1 MKRYPW
7 ILLFSFCLVAQAMAA
22 GPDSAAADTSVR
34 KSDLSSD
41 LDSFVRG
48 AISEGLLTP
57 VGEAQA
63 EPAGPSGPDHQAT
76 TPEAGSVPPHAPV
89 AEERYSAC
97 DSPYAL
103 DFTNVQKIGRYQEIY
118 SVREA
123 VGTTTD
129 KTVLPVALS
138 EMAKAYIALG
148 LYPEAIMVLKR
159 TPGPAFAPYRNLAML
174 MQDRSKPD
182 MRFFREM
189 ASCQK
194 DSGLWLALA
203 LLVGGQAEG
212 AQTLQESLSGFRK
225 LPLQLRVDYAAL
237 SIPELERIG
246 EKALAKK
253 LMADFDEAQV
263 ANSSELQFVSALV
276 SLDSGDSAAERTIVK
291 FLDHPQF
298 QEPALAA
305 MLRRQRP
312 MDPAYEEILLGD
324 LMQKFGQDK
333 NSDKHLAASLQ
344 FALQELSARSR
355 YQPIMKLA
363 EMPALQNPEA
373 QAEVRRQ
380 LVASLDRDLGD
391 DDPLRNLAAI
401 SALAGE
407 SGLLDNEPSRDRIFK
422 TATERAI
429 HFGFG
434 AMASNLSAKAV
445 TDDALSL
452 QIATLAFR
460 RQDYREVYM
469 LADGHPRDSRINVLA
484 AKSAIKEQNQALLSK
499 IESRL
504 PLQPDTILAL
514 IEQDAVSG
522 HWLVSNRIYDAAD
535 QLTGGDH
542 QQRVARVASLK
553 RAAQGDIMPAG
564 PMSIA
569 RVTDLLKSTPLASAP
584 SSRGSN

>member
-7 ILLFSFCLVAQAMAA
+7 ILLLSFFLVSQAMAA
-22 GPDSAAADTSVR
+22 GPDSATADKSTL

-57 VGEAQA
+57 VGDAQV
-63 EPAGPSGPDHQAT
+63 EPAGPSSADHHAT
-76 TPEAGSVPPHAPV
+76 MPSADSLPANAPA
-89 AEERYSAC
+89 AEEDYSAC
-97 DSPYAL
+97 DVPYAL
-103 DFTNVQKIGRYQEIY
+103 DFTSVRQIGRYQEIY
-118 SVREA
+118 SVRET

-129 KTVLPVALS
+129 EKLLPVALG
-138 EMAKAYIALG
+138 EMARAYIALG
-148 LYPEAIMVLKR
+148 LYPEAIMFLNR
-159 TPGPAFAPYRNLAML
+159 TPGPEFAPYRNLARL
-174 MQDRSKPD
+174 MQDRKKPD
-182 MRFFREM
+182 VRFFQEM
-189 ASCQK
+189 ASCQR

-203 LLVGGQAEG
+203 QLVAGQAEG
-212 AQTLQESLSGFRK
+212 VQTLQESLSGFRK
-225 LPLQLRVDYAAL
+225 LPLKLRIDYAAL
-237 SIPELERIG
+237 SIPELERID
-246 EKALAKK
+246 EKALARK
-253 LMADFDEAQV
+253 LMADFDEEQV
-263 ANSSELQFVSALV
+263 ANSSELRFVSALV
-276 SLDSGDSAAERTIVK
+276 SLDSGDSAAERTIVE

-298 QEPALAA
+298 QEHALAA

-333 NSDKHLAASLQ
+333 NRDKHLAASLQ

-355 YQPIMKLA
+355 YQPLMKLA

-380 LVASLDRDLGD
+380 LVASLDRDLGG

-401 SALAGE
+401 SALAGG
-407 SGLLDNEPSRDRIFK
+407 SGLLDNEPSRDRLFK

-445 TDDALSL
+445 TDDAVSL

-460 RQDYREVYM
+460 RQDYREVYT
-469 LADGHPRDSRINVLA
+469 LADDHPRDSRINVLA
-484 AKSAIKEQNQALLSK
+484 AKSAIKEQNLTLLSK

-522 HWLVSNRIYDAAD
+522 NWVVSDRIYDAAD

-542 QQRVARVASLK
+542 EQRVVRVASLK
-553 RAAQGDIMPAG
+553 RAAQGDTTPAE

-569 RVTDLLKSTPLASAP
+569 RVSDFLKSTPLASAP
-584 SSRGSN
+584 S

>member
-1 MKRYPW
+1 MKHHLR
-7 ILLFSFCLVAQAMAA
+7 ILLVSLCLVPQAMAA
-22 GPDSAAADTSVR
+22 GPDSAVAE
-34 KSDLSSD
+34 KSTHKSNLSSD

-57 VGEAQA
+57 SDDSQAKQVEPPGSDHGAPARKADPAIAPASAAEA
-63 EPAGPSGPDHQAT
+63 
-76 TPEAGSVPPHAPV
+76 
-89 AEERYSAC
+89 RYNAC
-97 DSPYAL
+97 DRPYAL
-103 DFTNVQKIGRYQEIY
+103 DFSGVQAIGRYQEIY
-118 SVREA
+118 SVREK
-123 VGTTTD
+123 VGATTD
-129 KTVLPVALS
+129 ELMLPDALS
-138 EMAKAYIALG
+138 DMAKAYIGLG
-148 LYPEAIMVLKR
+148 LYPEAIMILKR
-159 TPGPAFAPYRNLAML
+159 APGPESAPYRNLAIL
-174 MQDRSKPD
+174 MANRNRPD
-182 MRFFREM
+182 VRFFQEM
-189 ASCQK
+189 ASCQEE
-194 DSGLWLALA
+194 SGIWLALA
-203 LLVGGQAEG
+203 QLVSGQANG
-212 AQTLQESLSGFRK
+212 VQTLQDSLSGFRR
-225 LPLQLRVDYAAL
+225 LPLQLRIDYAAL

-246 EKALAKK
+246 EQSLAKK
-253 LMADFDEAQV
+253 LIADFSEEQLV
-263 ANSSELQFVSALV
+263 NSPQLRFVSALV
-276 SLDSGDSAAERTIVK
+276 SLDSGDSAAERTVVK

-305 MLRRQRP
+305 MLRRKRP

-324 LMQKFGQDK
+324 LMQKFGQDN

-363 EMPALQNPEA
+363 GMPALQNPEA

-380 LVASLDRDLGD
+380 LVSSLDRDLGD

-407 SGLLDNEPSRDRIFK
+407 SGLLDNEPSRERLFK

-434 AMASNLSAKAV
+434 AMASDLSAKIATDEAV
-445 TDDALSL
+445 SL

-460 RQDYREVYM
+460 RQDYEEVYA

-484 AKSAIKEQNQALLSK
+484 AKSAIKEQNQALLNK

-504 PLQPDTILAL
+504 SLQPDSILAL

-522 HWLVSNRIYDAAD
+522 HWIVSDRIYDAAD
-535 QLTGGDH
+535 QLTGVDH
-542 QQRVARVASLK
+542 EQRVARVASLK
-553 RAAQGDIMPAG
+553 RAAQGDAMPTG
-564 PMSIA
+564 PMSMA
-569 RVTDLLKSTPLASAP
+569 RVSDLLKSTPLASAP

>member
-1 MKRYPW
+1 MRRYPG
-7 ILLFSFCLVAQAMAA
+7 ILLFSLCLVPQAMAVA
-22 GPDSAAADTSVR
+22 PDSAAMEKSTR

-57 VGEAQA
+57 TGEGHP
-63 EPAGPSGPDHQAT
+63 EPAGPSGNDARVSAPGADPVRVQA
-76 TPEAGSVPPHAPV
+76 AV
-89 AEERYSAC
+89 ADERYSAC
-97 DSPYAL
+97 DRPYAL
-103 DFTNVQKIGRYQEIY
+103 DFTDVQTIGRYQEIY
-118 SVREA
+118 PVRERA
-123 VGTTTD
+123 GAATD
-129 KTVLPVALS
+129 KSARPDALS

-148 LYPEAIMVLKR
+148 LYPEAIMSLKR
-159 TPGPAFAPYRNLAML
+159 TPGPDIAPYRKLAML
-174 MQDRSKPD
+174 MENRTKPNV
-182 MRFFREM
+182 RFFQEM

-194 DSGLWLALA
+194 DSELWLALA
-203 LLVGGQAEG
+203 QLVAGQASG

-225 LPLQLRVDYAAL
+225 LPLQLRIDYAAL

-253 LMADFDEAQV
+253 LIADFDEAQV
-263 ANSSELQFVSALV
+263 ANSSELRFVSALV
-276 SLDSGDSAAERTIVK
+276 SLDSGDSAAERTVIE

-298 QEPALAA
+298 QESALAA
-305 MLRRQRP
+305 MLRRNQTL
-312 MDPAYEEILLGD
+312 DPAYEEILLGD
-324 LMQKFGQDK
+324 LMQKFGQDT

-344 FALQELSARSR
+344 FALGELSARSR
-355 YQPIMKLA
+355 YQPIMDLA

-380 LVASLDRDLGD
+380 LVSSLDRDLGG

-401 SALAGE
+401 SALAAE
-407 SGLLDNEPSRDRIFK
+407 SGLLDNEPSRDRLFK

-434 AMASNLSAKAV
+434 VMASNLSAKTA
-445 TDDALSL
+445 TDETVSL

-460 RQDYREVYM
+460 RQDYSKVYA
-469 LADGHPRDSRINVLA
+469 LADSHPRDSGINVLA
-484 AKSAIKEQNQALLSK
+484 AKSAIKEQSSAMLSK

-504 PLQPDTILAL
+504 SLQPDAILAL

-522 HWLVSNRIYDAAD
+522 HWIVSERVYAAAD
-535 QLTGGDH
+535 QLTGDDH
-542 QQRVARVASLK
+542 EQRVARVASLK
-553 RAAQGDIMPAG
+553 RAAQGGPMPAG

-569 RVTDLLKSTPLASAP
+569 RVTDLLSSTPLASAP

>member
-7 ILLFSFCLVAQAMAA
+7 ILLFSLCLVPQAMAA
-22 GPDSAAADTSVR
+22 GPDSTVAEKSTR
-34 KSDLSSD
+34 KSNLSSD

-48 AISEGLLTP
+48 AINEGLLTP
-57 VGEAQA
+57 ADDKHA
-63 EPAGPSGPDHQAT
+63 EPVGPPEPEHQVTMPKAGPVAAHGPAAD
-76 TPEAGSVPPHAPV
+76 
-89 AEERYSAC
+89 ERYSAC
-97 DSPYAL
+97 DGPYAL
-103 DFTNVQKIGRYQEIY
+103 DFTNVQRIGRYQEIY
-118 SVREA
+118 PVRET
-123 VGTTTD
+123 VGATID
-129 KTVLPVALS
+129 EKVLPAALG

-148 LYPEAIMVLKR
+148 LYSEAVMSLKR
-159 TPGPAFAPYRNLAML
+159 TPGPEFAPYRNLATL
-174 MQDRSKPD
+174 MQNRNKPNV
-182 MRFFREM
+182 RFFQEM
-189 ASCQK
+189 ASCQE
-194 DSGLWLALA
+194 DSQLWLALA
-203 LLVGGQAEG
+203 QLVAGQANG
-212 AQTLQESLSGFRK
+212 VQTLQNSLSGFRK
-225 LPLQLRVDYAAL
+225 LPLQLRIDYAAL

-246 EKALAKK
+246 EQALAKK
-253 LMADFDEAQV
+253 LIADFDEEQV
-263 ANSSELQFVSALV
+263 ANSSELRFVSALV
-276 SLDSGDSAAERTIVK
+276 NLDGGDSAAERTVVE

-305 MLRRQRP
+305 MLRRKRP

-380 LVASLDRDLGD
+380 LVSSLDRDLGGD
-391 DDPLRNLAAI
+391 NPLRNLAAI

-407 SGLLDNEPSRDRIFK
+407 SGLLDNEPGRDRIFK

-434 AMASNLSAKAV
+434 AMASNLSAKTATDGAV
-445 TDDALSL
+445 NL

-460 RQDYREVYM
+460 RHDYREVYA
-469 LADGHPRDSRINVLA
+469 LADGHPRDSSINVLA
-484 AKSAIKEQNQALLSK
+484 AKSAIKEQNRELLNK
-499 IESRL
+499 LESRL
-504 PLQPDTILAL
+504 SLQPDTILAL

-522 HWLVSNRIYDAAD
+522 YWIVSDRIYDAAD
-535 QLTGGDH
+535 QLTGVEH
-542 QQRVARVASLK
+542 EQRVARVASLK
-553 RAAQGDIMPAG
+553 RAAQGDSMPAR

>member
-1 MKRYPW
+1 MKHHLR
-7 ILLFSFCLVAQAMAA
+7 ILLVSLCLVPQAMAA
-22 GPDSAAADTSVR
+22 GPDSAVAE
-34 KSDLSSD
+34 KSTHKSNLSSD

-57 VGEAQA
+57 SDDSQAKQVEPPGSDHGAPARKADPAIAPASAAEA
-63 EPAGPSGPDHQAT
+63 
-76 TPEAGSVPPHAPV
+76 
-89 AEERYSAC
+89 RYNAC
-97 DSPYAL
+97 DRPYAL
-103 DFTNVQKIGRYQEIY
+103 DFSGVQAIGRYQEIY
-118 SVREA
+118 SVREK
-123 VGTTTD
+123 VGATTD
-129 KTVLPVALS
+129 ELMLPDALS
-138 EMAKAYIALG
+138 DMAKAYIGLG
-148 LYPEAIMVLKR
+148 LYPEAIMILKR
-159 TPGPAFAPYRNLAML
+159 APGPESAPYRNLAIL
-174 MQDRSKPD
+174 MANRNRPD
-182 MRFFREM
+182 VRFFQEM
-189 ASCQK
+189 ASCQEE
-194 DSGLWLALA
+194 SGIWLALA
-203 LLVGGQAEG
+203 QLVSGQANG
-212 AQTLQESLSGFRK
+212 VQTLQDSLSGFRR
-225 LPLQLRVDYAAL
+225 LPLQLRIDYAAL

-246 EKALAKK
+246 EQSLAKK
-253 LMADFDEAQV
+253 LIADFSEEQLV
-263 ANSSELQFVSALV
+263 NSPQLRFVSALV
-276 SLDSGDSAAERTIVK
+276 SLDSGDSAAERTVVK

-305 MLRRQRP
+305 MLRRKRP

-363 EMPALQNPEA
+363 GMPALQNPEA

-380 LVASLDRDLGD
+380 LVSSLDRDLGD

-407 SGLLDNEPSRDRIFK
+407 SGLLDNEPSRERLFK

-434 AMASNLSAKAV
+434 AMASDLSAKIATDEAV
-445 TDDALSL
+445 SL

-460 RQDYREVYM
+460 RQDYEEVYA
-469 LADGHPRDSRINVLA
+469 LADGHPRDSLINVLA
-484 AKSAIKEQNQALLSK
+484 AKSAIKEQNQALLNK

-504 PLQPDTILAL
+504 SLQPDSILAL

-522 HWLVSNRIYDAAD
+522 HWIVSDRIYDAAD
-535 QLTGGDH
+535 QLTGVDH
-542 QQRVARVASLK
+542 EQRVARVASLK
-553 RAAQGDIMPAG
+553 RAAQGDAMPTG
-564 PMSIA
+564 PMSMA
-569 RVTDLLKSTPLASAP
+569 RVTDLLNSTPLASAP

>member
-1 MKRYPW
+1 MKHHLW
-7 ILLFSFCLVAQAMAA
+7 ILLVSLCLVPQAMAA
-22 GPDSAAADTSVR
+22 EPDSAVAE
-34 KSDLSSD
+34 KSTHKSNLSSD

-57 VGEAQA
+57 SDDSQAKQVEPPGSDHGAPARKADPAIAPASAAEA
-63 EPAGPSGPDHQAT
+63 
-76 TPEAGSVPPHAPV
+76 
-89 AEERYSAC
+89 RYNAC
-97 DSPYAL
+97 DRPYAL
-103 DFTNVQKIGRYQEIY
+103 DFSGVQAIGRYQEIY
-118 SVREA
+118 SVREK
-123 VGTTTD
+123 VGATTD
-129 KTVLPVALS
+129 ELMLPDALS
-138 EMAKAYIALG
+138 DMAKAYIGLG
-148 LYPEAIMVLKR
+148 LYPEAIMILKR
-159 TPGPAFAPYRNLAML
+159 APGPESAPYRNLAIL
-174 MQDRSKPD
+174 MANRNRPD
-182 MRFFREM
+182 VRFFQEM
-189 ASCQK
+189 ASCQEE
-194 DSGLWLALA
+194 SGIWLALA
-203 LLVGGQAEG
+203 QLVSGQANG
-212 AQTLQESLSGFRK
+212 VQTLQDSLSGFRR
-225 LPLQLRVDYAAL
+225 LPLQLRIDYAAL

-246 EKALAKK
+246 EQSLAKK
-253 LMADFDEAQV
+253 LIADFSEEQLV
-263 ANSSELQFVSALV
+263 NSPQLRFVSALV
-276 SLDSGDSAAERTIVK
+276 SLDSGDSAAERTVVK

-305 MLRRQRP
+305 MLRRKRP

-363 EMPALQNPEA
+363 GMPALQNPEA

-380 LVASLDRDLGD
+380 LVSSLDRDLGD

-407 SGLLDNEPSRDRIFK
+407 SGLLDNEPSRERLFK

-434 AMASNLSAKAV
+434 AIASDLSAKIATDEAV
-445 TDDALSL
+445 SL

-460 RQDYREVYM
+460 RQDYEEVYA
-469 LADGHPRDSRINVLA
+469 LADGHPRDSLINVLA
-484 AKSAIKEQNQALLSK
+484 AKSAIKEQNQALLNK

-504 PLQPDTILAL
+504 SLQPDSILAL

-522 HWLVSNRIYDAAD
+522 HWIVSDRIYDAAD
-535 QLTGGDH
+535 QLTGVDH
-542 QQRVARVASLK
+542 EQRVARVASLK
-553 RAAQGDIMPAG
+553 RAAQGDAMPTG
-564 PMSIA
+564 PMSMA
-569 RVTDLLKSTPLASAP
+569 RVSDLLKSTPLASAP

>member
-7 ILLFSFCLVAQAMAA
+7 ILLLSICLVPQAMAA
-22 GPDSAAADTSVR
+22 GPDSATAEKSTR
-34 KSDLSSD
+34 TSDLSSD

-57 VGEAQA
+57 VEEKHA
-63 EPAGPSGPDHQAT
+63 EPAGSSGPEHLVTMPKAD
-76 TPEAGSVPPHAPV
+76 PEPSHALPP
-89 AEERYSAC
+89 EERYSAC

-103 DFTNVQKIGRYQEIY
+103 DFANVQEIGRYQEIY
-118 SVREA
+118 SVRET
-123 VGTTTD
+123 VGATTD
-129 KTVLPVALS
+129 EKILPVALGD
-138 EMAKAYIALG
+138 MAKAYIALG
-148 LYPEAIMVLKR
+148 LYSEAIMSLKR
-159 TPGPAFAPYRNLAML
+159 TPGLEFAPYRNLATL
-174 MQDRSKPD
+174 MQNREKPD
-182 MRFFREM
+182 VRFFKEM
-189 ASCQK
+189 ASCQN
-194 DSGLWLALA
+194 DSGLWFALA
-203 LLVGGQAEG
+203 QLVAGQADG
-212 AQTLQESLSGFRK
+212 VQTLRESLSGFRK
-225 LPLQLRVDYAAL
+225 LPLQLRIDYAAL

-246 EKALAKK
+246 EKALAKT
-253 LMADFDEAQV
+253 LIADFDEEQV
-263 ANSSELQFVSALV
+263 ANSSELRFVSALV
-276 SLDSGDSAAERTIVK
+276 SLDSGDTAAERTIVE

-305 MLRRQRP
+305 MLRRKRP

-324 LMQKFGQDK
+324 LLQKFGQDK
-333 NSDKHLAASLQ
+333 SSDKNLAASLQ

-363 EMPALQNPEA
+363 GMPALQNPEA

-380 LVASLDRDLGD
+380 LVSSLDRDLGG

-407 SGLLDNEPSRDRIFK
+407 SGLLDNEPGRDRIFK

-434 AMASNLSAKAV
+434 ALASTLSAKTA
-445 TDDALSL
+445 TDDAVSL

-460 RQDYREVYM
+460 HQDYREVYA
-469 LADGHPRDSRINVLA
+469 LADVHPRDSRINVLA
-484 AKSAIKEQNQALLSK
+484 AKSAIKEQNLAFLK
-499 IESRL
+499 KVESRL

-522 HWLVSNRIYDAAD
+522 YWLVSDRIYDAAD
-535 QLTGGDH
+535 QLTGVDH
-542 QQRVARVASLK
+542 EQRVARVASLK
-553 RAAQGDIMPAG
+553 RAAQGGATPTG

-569 RVTDLLKSTPLASAP
+569 RASDLLKSTPLASAP

>member
-1 MKRYPW
+1 MKHHLW
-7 ILLFSFCLVAQAMAA
+7 ILLVSLCLVPQAMAA
-22 GPDSAAADTSVR
+22 GPDSAVAE
-34 KSDLSSD
+34 KSTHKSNLSSD

-57 VGEAQA
+57 SDDSQA
-63 EPAGPSGPDHQAT
+63 KHVEPSGSDHDA
-76 TPEAGSVPPHAPV
+76 PARKADPAIAPASAAEA
-89 AEERYSAC
+89 RYNAC
-97 DSPYAL
+97 DRPYAL
-103 DFTNVQKIGRYQEIY
+103 DFSGVQAIGRYQEIY
-118 SVREA
+118 SVREK
-123 VGTTTD
+123 VGATTD
-129 KTVLPVALS
+129 ELMLPDALS
-138 EMAKAYIALG
+138 DMAKAYIGLG
-148 LYPEAIMVLKR
+148 LYPEAIMILKR
-159 TPGPAFAPYRNLAML
+159 APGPESAPYRNLAIL
-174 MQDRSKPD
+174 MANRNRPD
-182 MRFFREM
+182 VRFFQEM
-189 ASCQK
+189 ASCQEE
-194 DSGLWLALA
+194 SGIWLALA
-203 LLVGGQAEG
+203 QLVSGQANG
-212 AQTLQESLSGFRK
+212 VQTLQDSLSGFRR
-225 LPLQLRVDYAAL
+225 LPLQLRIDYAAL

-246 EKALAKK
+246 EQSLARK
-253 LMADFDEAQV
+253 LIADFSEEQV
-263 ANSSELQFVSALV
+263 VNSPQLRFVSALV
-276 SLDSGDSAAERTIVK
+276 SLDSGDSAAERTVVK

-305 MLRRQRP
+305 MLRRKRP

-363 EMPALQNPEA
+363 GMPALQNPEA

-380 LVASLDRDLGD
+380 LVSSLDRDLGD

-407 SGLLDNEPSRDRIFK
+407 SGLLDNEPSRERLFK

-434 AMASNLSAKAV
+434 AMASDLSAKIATDEAV
-445 TDDALSL
+445 SL

-460 RQDYREVYM
+460 RQDYEEVYA
-469 LADGHPRDSRINVLA
+469 LADGHPRDSLINVLA
-484 AKSAIKEQNQALLSK
+484 AKSAIKEQNQALLNK

-504 PLQPDTILAL
+504 SLQPDSILAL

-522 HWLVSNRIYDAAD
+522 HWIVSDRIYDAAD
-535 QLTGGDH
+535 QLTGVDH
-542 QQRVARVASLK
+542 EQRVARVASLK
-553 RAAQGDIMPAG
+553 RAAQGDTMPTG
-564 PMSIA
+564 PMSMA
-569 RVTDLLKSTPLASAP
+569 RVTDLLNSTPLASAP

>member
-1 MKRYPW
+1 MKRYLW
-7 ILLFSFCLVAQAMAA
+7 ILLLSLCLVPQAMAA
-22 GPDSAAADTSVR
+22 GPDSATAESATR

-48 AISEGLLTP
+48 AINEGLLTP
-57 VGEAQA
+57 
-63 EPAGPSGPDHQAT
+63 AGKAP
-76 TPEAGSVPPHAPV
+76 PEATAPTV
-89 AEERYSAC
+89 ADRDGAASKADPVKAPAMAAEVRYDSC
-97 DSPYAL
+97 DRPYAL
-103 DFTNVQKIGRYQEIY
+103 DFTDVQAIGRYQEIY
-118 SVREA
+118 SAREK
-123 VGTTTD
+123 VGATTD
-129 KTVLPVALS
+129 KLVLPVALG
-138 EMAKAYIALG
+138 EMAKAYIGLG
-148 LYPEAIMVLKR
+148 LYPEAIMSLKR
-159 TPGPAFAPYRNLAML
+159 APGPESAPYRNLAIL
-174 MQDRSKPD
+174 MESRNRPD
-182 MRFFREM
+182 IRFFEEM

-194 DSGLWLALA
+194 ESGLWLALA
-203 LLVGGQAEG
+203 QLVSGQASG
-212 AQTLQESLSGFRK
+212 VQTLQDSLSGFRK
-225 LPLQLRVDYAAL
+225 LPLQLRIDYAAL

-246 EKALAKK
+246 EKSLARK
-253 LMADFDEAQV
+253 LIADFSEEQV
-263 ANSSELQFVSALV
+263 TDSPQLRFVSALV
-276 SLDSGDSAAERTIVK
+276 SLDSGDSAAERTIIE

-305 MLRRQRP
+305 MLRRKRP

-363 EMPALQNPEA
+363 AMPALQNPEA

-380 LVASLDRDLGD
+380 LVSSLDRDLGD

-407 SGLLDNEPSRDRIFK
+407 SGLLDNEPSRERLFK

-434 AMASNLSAKAV
+434 AMASDLSAKVAADEAV
-445 TDDALSL
+445 SL

-460 RQDYREVYM
+460 RQDYDEVYA

-484 AKSAIKEQNQALLSK
+484 AKGAIREQNQALLNK

-504 PLQPDTILAL
+504 SLEPESILAL

-522 HWLVSNRIYDAAD
+522 HWIVSDRIYDAAD
-535 QLTGGDH
+535 RLTGVDH
-542 QQRVARVASLK
+542 EQRVARVASLK
-553 RAAQGDIMPAG
+553 RAAQGDAMPTG

-569 RVTDLLKSTPLASAP
+569 RVTDLLKSTPLTSAP